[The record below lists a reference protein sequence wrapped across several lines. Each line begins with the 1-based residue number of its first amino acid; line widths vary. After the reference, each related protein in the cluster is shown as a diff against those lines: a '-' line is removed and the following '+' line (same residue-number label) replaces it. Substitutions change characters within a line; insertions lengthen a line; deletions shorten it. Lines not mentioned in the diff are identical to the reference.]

1 MKELDNLL
9 SNQKKYFSNQLI
21 HLSVQDRIAKI
32 KKIRTWICSNKV

>member
-9 SNQKKYFSNQLI
+9 SNQKKYFSSQLI

-32 KKIRTWICSNKV
+32 KQIRAWLRITQ